1 MPRTILCKSVSLC
14 IRAVVY
20 LSRIVNFRVQQQRPS
35 VTLFVVHDLMLASRC
50 GHQILVLHKGKI
62 HAHGKAE
69 EVLTPELVAEVYGV
83 TSHVARTP
91 DGCYT
96 VLPGSPS

>member
-1 MPRTILCKSVSLC
+1 M
-14 IRAVVY
+14 
-20 LSRIVNFRVQQQRPS
+20 
-35 VTLFVVHDLMLASRC
+35 TLFVVHDLMLASRC